1 MPGVRVRYSPAPTG
15 ELHVGNARTALFN
28 FLYAHHTGGA
38 FLLRIE
44 DTDLARSTQ
53 AAIEQA
59 KAALHW
65 LGLEWDGEPVL
76 QSEFA
81 EHHRS
86 AAEQLVASGD
96 AYECYCTKDELEARN
111 AEATKAGRPPGYD
124 GRCRDLDDGTRA
136 KRRAEGRP
144 VSIRFRTPDEGES
157 RFIDIVRGEVVVPWS
172 TITDFVII
180 RSDGAPV
187 FFLANA
193 VDDIDMDITHVI
205 RGADLT
211 DTTHRVLAI
220 RHALGVHHDPMYAHC
235 PLILGPGGHK
245 LSKRH
250 GAVSV
255 EEYRAAGY
263 LPVALVNYL
272 ALLGWSPGDDRQ
284 VMTVAEIVEAFD
296 IVHITH
302 ASATFDAK
310 KLEWMNGE
318 HIRAMAIDALVE
330 QVRPFAHERFG
341 VAINA
346 TVDGEAQLAA
356 GVALGQPR
364 ATTLVQIAEQCAFL
378 FTADADLEIAPES
391 WEKLVA
397 TERVGEVLDAVI
409 AHCEACEWTLEGLN
423 LVPLVK
429 DELELKPA
437 KALPAVYAAIEG
449 RHAGLPLFDS
459 MHLLGRERCLA
470 RLRAARARLDDV

>member
-28 FLYAHHTGGA
+28 YLYGHHTGGT

-44 DTDLARSTQ
+44 DTDLVRSTQ
-53 AAIEQA
+53 VAIEQA
-59 KAALHW
+59 KHALQW

-81 EHHRS
+81 DHHR
-86 AAEQLVASGD
+86 AAAQQLIEGGS
-96 AYECYCTKDELEARN
+96 AYECYCTKEELDARN
-111 AEATKAGRPPGYD
+111 AEAQAAGRPPGYD
-124 GRCRDLDDGTRA
+124 GTCRDLDSATRGA
-136 KRRAEGRP
+136 RRAEGRP

-172 TITDFVII
+172 TIADFVIV

-193 VDDIDMDITHVI
+193 VDDLDMGITHVI
-205 RGADLT
+205 RGADLI

-220 RHALGVHHDPMYAHC
+220 RHALGEHGDPMYAHC

-250 GAVSV
+250 GAVSI
-255 EEYRAAGY
+255 EEYREAGY
-263 LPVALVNYL
+263 LPAALVNYL

-284 VMTVAEIVEAFD
+284 VMNEAELVEAFD

-302 ASATFDAK
+302 ASATFDAQ

-318 HIRAMAIDALVE
+318 HIRAMATADLCAAVA
-330 QVRPFAHERFG
+330 PFARDRYGAMIDGDSDG
-341 VAINA
+341 VAKL
-346 TVDGEAQLAA
+346 DAA
-356 GVALGQPR
+356 VALAQQR
-364 ATTLVQIAEQCAFL
+364 ATTLVQIAEQARFL
-378 FTADADLEIAPES
+378 FVPDDRFEIAPQS
-391 WEKLVA
+391 WEKLA
-397 TERVGEVLDAVI
+397 GTERVGEMLDAVI
-409 AHCEACEWTLEGLN
+409 THVDTCEWTLEALD
-423 LVPLVK
+423 LRDLVK
-429 DELELKPA
+429 GLGLKPA
-437 KALPAVYAAIEG
+437 KALPALYAAIEG
-449 RHAGLPLFDS
+449 AHAGLPLFDS
-459 MHLLGRERCLA
+459 MFLLGRHRCLT
-470 RLRAARARLDDV
+470 RLRSARERVA